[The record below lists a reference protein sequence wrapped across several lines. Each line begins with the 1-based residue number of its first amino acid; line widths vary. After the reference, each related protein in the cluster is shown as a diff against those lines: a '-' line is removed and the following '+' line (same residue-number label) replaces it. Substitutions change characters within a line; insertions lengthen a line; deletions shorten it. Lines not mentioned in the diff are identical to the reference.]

1 MQSEWPTKHSND
13 TKRAGS
19 EQNQSGFYLTK
30 RWTAR
35 DNESLL
41 VLLIFVRFV
50 DFVGKSSAWIRI
62 GNPPFPAPIPTAIIR
77 IRQRNP
83 RLLQIPE
90 RILPF
95 CYDLRGN

>member
-30 RWTAR
+30 RWTEW

-41 VLLIFVRFV
+41 IRLIFVRFAY
-50 DFVGKSSAWIRI
+50 FAGKSSAWIRI
-62 GNPPFPAPIPTAIIR
+62 GNPPFPATIPPRSSAFASEIR
-77 IRQRNP
+77 A
-83 RLLQIPE
+83 
-90 RILPF
+90 F
-95 CYDLRGN
+95 CKFGKSSYRFVTI